1 MVRLQEVVRDLLTH
15 FSAFMV
21 SKRLVYFYSSFI
33 HLWFFGM
40 VVDGGIVTGKDFEGE
55 KEVYSNAE
63 WKERI
68 EKWKVRQEKRG
79 LKTNDDGSNDQ
90 GDEDDYL

>member
-1 MVRLQEVVRDLLTH
+1 M
-15 FSAFMV
+15 
-21 SKRLVYFYSSFI
+21 
-33 HLWFFGM
+33 
-40 VVDGGIVTGKDFEGE
+40 DGGGWGVVAGKDFEGE

-79 LKTNDDGSNDQ
+79 LNTKDDGSNDQ